1 MKKLVLAA
9 FVALSGSY
17 LMAEDQYLMWMLGDT
32 IRVDGDQY
40 TLTGSESVR
49 IAVADESGVA
59 TTKYLDL
66 YGNPGES
73 TSFGTDTSAIDAQIF
88 SVLAG
93 VTDYS
98 NSSFVFELI
107 NGSDVIG
114 QSGPL
119 TYGSLGAYI
128 SNMKFGHEG
137 SLKGAYSVD
146 AFTSVPEPTSGLLL
160 LLGVAGLALRRK
172 NKKA

>member
-9 FVALSGSY
+9 FVTLSGSC
-17 LMAEDQYLMWMLGDT
+17 LIAEDQYLMWMLGET
-32 IRVDGDQY
+32 ITVDEKQYSLQSGD
-40 TLTGSESVR
+40 SVR
-49 IAVADESGVA
+49 IAVADAGGAA
-59 TTKYLDL
+59 TTTYLNL
-66 YGNPGES
+66 YGNPGE
-73 TSFGTDTSAIDAQIF
+73 TTFGTVTDAGDAQIF

-114 QSGPL
+114 QSGPVA
-119 TYGSLGAYI
+119 YGSLGAYI

-137 SLKGAYSVD
+137 SLKGAYSVN
-146 AFTSVPEPTSGLLL
+146 AFTAVPEPTSGLLL
-160 LLGVAGLALRRK
+160 LIGVAGLALRRK

>member
-32 IRVDGDQY
+32 LSLDGETY
-40 TLTGSESVR
+40 TLKENDSVR
-49 IAVADESGVA
+49 IAVADASGAA
-59 TTKYLDL
+59 TTTYLNL
-66 YGNPGES
+66 YGNPGETTFGQS
-73 TSFGTDTSAIDAQIF
+73 TDAADAQIF

-107 NGSDVIG
+107 NGSDVVG
-114 QSGPL
+114 QSGSVS
-119 TYGSLGAYI
+119 YGALSSYI
-128 SNMKFGHEG
+128 SDMKFAHG
-137 SLKGAYSVD
+137 SATGTYSVSSFS
-146 AFTSVPEPTSGLLL
+146 AVPEPTSGLLL